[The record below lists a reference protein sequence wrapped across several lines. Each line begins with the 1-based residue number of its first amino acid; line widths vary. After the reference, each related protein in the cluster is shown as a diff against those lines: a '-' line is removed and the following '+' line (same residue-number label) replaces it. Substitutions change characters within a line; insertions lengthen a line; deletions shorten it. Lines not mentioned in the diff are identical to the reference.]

1 MLNVLAIYLLI
12 ASLFLCWPQYDG
24 DWTPDAVKKR
34 IIELMYSWT
43 VGLPKETKII
53 EAYKMLKQ
61 TGTVTIISR
70 NMIMYFAVDWLSLYC
85 IMFLYV
91 IIHKGF
97 PVDLCALYHS
107 LKK

>member
-1 MLNVLAIYLLI
+1 MKNSLTIIIILNVLANFLLI

-70 NMIMYFAVDWLSLYC
+70 NMIMYFT
-85 IMFLYV
+85 
-91 IIHKGF
+91 
-97 PVDLCALYHS
+97 VDLL
-107 LKK
+107 